1 MIAPDTSK
9 PSRWFVFALSA
20 LMVPM
25 FKSQYRS
32 LTRLRMCFDSAG
44 DVLIMRQALLK
55 PLAA

>member
-1 MIAPDTSK
+1 MAANSSMIAPDTSK

-32 LTRLRMCFDSAG
+32 LTRLRICFDSAG
-44 DVLIMRQALLK
+44 DV
-55 PLAA
+55 